1 MSLLNPIWLWGL
13 SALSIPVAI
22 HLLSRKEGPVIR
34 VGSIRFLS
42 ETSTSKFSSIRLNE
56 VALLIVR
63 STLILMLTL
72 FLAGMLW
79 PGEISTDAAKWAV
92 VEQGLEQDTLL
103 KPVLDSLQ
111 KNGYALRELSPG
123 FSEIQEQTGATPDY
137 FALIEDLA
145 TRNVRAIVFARN
157 ELTGFKGKRTV
168 LPANIQWITYPD
180 NLTSSDKTSLAENL
194 QPVHVT
200 LAYDPDFIRD
210 KKIISAALATITSIV
225 PGKISVDET
234 LVDNF
239 APSNNAW
246 LIWLS
251 DKHAPSSGKVLILKQ
266 GVSNQLIT
274 QENKD
279 RWLLTKRLNEE
290 NAVDEHLAI
299 ELATMFFNQQIRA
312 QLQAGNV
319 TVPNELVWST
329 NKSSEVATTT
339 TAGISIDKYLL
350 LLIIVLFIV
359 ERVLAFYRKQ

>member
-72 FLAGMLW
+72 FLAGILW
-79 PGEISTDAAKWAV
+79 PGKISKDAAKWAV
-92 VEQGLEQDTLL
+92 VEHGLEQNASL

-123 FSEIQEQTGATPDY
+123 FPEIHEQTGSTPDY
-137 FALIEDLA
+137 FALSEDLA

-157 ELTGFKGKRTV
+157 ELTGFKGKRAA

-180 NLTSSDKTSLAENL
+180 NLNADKTSLAENL
-194 QPVHVT
+194 QPIHII

-210 KKIISAALATITSIV
+210 KKIMSAALATITSIV

-239 APSNNAW
+239 APGNNAW

-251 DKHAPSSGKVLILKQ
+251 DKHVPSSGNVLILKQ

-274 QENKD
+274 QENKN

-299 ELATMFFNQQIRA
+299 KLATMFFNQQIGA

-329 NKSSEVATTT
+329 NESSEVATTT

-350 LLIIVLFIV
+350 LSIVALLIL
-359 ERVLAFYRKQ
+359 ERLLAFYRKQ

>member
-63 STLILMLTL
+63 GTLILMLTL

-79 PGEISTDAAKWAV
+79 PGEISKDAAKWAV
-92 VEQGLEQDTLL
+92 VEQGLEQNASL

-123 FSEIQEQTGATPDY
+123 FPEIQEQTGSTPDY
-137 FALIEDLA
+137 FALSEDLA
-145 TRNVRAIVFARN
+145 TKNVQAIVFARN
-157 ELTGFKGKRTV
+157 ELTGFKGKRAA

-194 QPVHVT
+194 QPIHVT

-210 KKIISAALATITSIV
+210 KKIICAALATITSIV

-239 APSNNAW
+239 APGNYAW

-251 DKHAPSSGKVLILKQ
+251 NKHAPSPGKVLILKQ
-266 GVSNQLIT
+266 GVLNQLIT

-299 ELATMFFNQQIRA
+299 ELATMFFNQQIGA

-329 NKSSEVATTT
+329 NDSSEVATTT

-350 LLIIVLFIV
+350 LLIVVLFIV

>member
-72 FLAGMLW
+72 FLAGILW
-79 PGEISTDAAKWAV
+79 PGKISKDAAKWAV
-92 VEQGLEQDTLL
+92 VEHGLEQNASL
-103 KPVLDSLQ
+103 KPILDSLQ
-111 KNGYALRELSPG
+111 KSGYALRELSPG
-123 FSEIQEQTGATPDY
+123 FPEIQEQTGATPDY
-137 FALIEDLA
+137 FALSEDLA
-145 TRNVRAIVFARN
+145 TRNVQAIVFARN
-157 ELTGFKGKRTV
+157 ELTGFKGKRAA

-180 NLTSSDKTSLAENL
+180 NLNADKTSLAENL
-194 QPVHVT
+194 QPIHVT
-200 LAYDPDFIRD
+200 LAYDPDFICD
-210 KKIISAALATITSIV
+210 KKIMSEALAAITSIV
-225 PGKISVDET
+225 PGKISMDET

-239 APSNNAW
+239 SSKNNGW

-274 QENKD
+274 QEDKNH
-279 RWLLTKRLNEE
+279 WLLTKRLNEE
-290 NAVDEHLAI
+290 NAIDKHLAI
-299 ELATMFFNQQIRA
+299 ELATMFFNQQIHA
-312 QLQAGNV
+312 QLQTGNV

-329 NKSSEVATTT
+329 NESSEVATTT
-339 TAGISIDKYLL
+339 TAGISIDQYLL
-350 LLIIVLFIV
+350 LLIVVLLIV
-359 ERVLAFYRKQ
+359 ERALAFYRKQ

>member
-42 ETSTSKFSSIRLNE
+42 ETSTNKFSSIRLNE

-63 STLILMLTL
+63 STLILILTL

-79 PGEISTDAAKWAV
+79 PGEISKDAAKWAV
-92 VEQGLEQDTLL
+92 VEQGLEQNASL

-123 FSEIQEQTGATPDY
+123 FPEIQQQTDVTPDY
-137 FALIEDLA
+137 FALSEDLA
-145 TRNVRAIVFARN
+145 TRNVQAIVFARN
-157 ELTGFKGKRTV
+157 ELTGFKGKRAA

-180 NLTSSDKTSLAENL
+180 NLNADKTSLAENL
-194 QPVHVT
+194 QPIHII

-239 APSNNAW
+239 APGNNAW

-251 DKHAPSSGKVLILKQ
+251 DKHVPSSGRVLILKQ

-274 QENKD
+274 QESKD
-279 RWLLTKRLNEE
+279 HWLLTKRLNEE

-299 ELATMFFNQQIRA
+299 ELATMFFNQQIGA

-350 LLIIVLFIV
+350 LSIVALLIL
-359 ERVLAFYRKQ
+359 ERLLAFYRKQ

>member
-42 ETSTSKFSSIRLNE
+42 ETSTNKFSSIRLNE

-63 STLILMLTL
+63 STLILILTL

-79 PGEISTDAAKWAV
+79 PGEISKDAAKWAV
-92 VEQGLEQDTLL
+92 VEQGLEQNASL

-111 KNGYALRELSPG
+111 KKGYELKKLSTG
-123 FSEIQEQTGATPDY
+123 FQESGDQTGNVIDY
-137 FALIEDLA
+137 FKLSEDLA
-145 TRNVRAIVFARN
+145 TKNVQAIVFARN

-194 QPVHVT
+194 QPIHVT
-200 LAYDPDFIRD
+200 IAYDPDFIRD

-239 APSNNAW
+239 APGNNAW

-251 DKHAPSSGKVLILKQ
+251 DKHVPSSGRVLILKQ

-274 QENKD
+274 QESKD
-279 RWLLTKRLNEE
+279 HWLLTKRLNEE

-299 ELATMFFNQQIRA
+299 ELATMFFNQQIGA

-350 LLIIVLFIV
+350 LSIVALLIL
-359 ERVLAFYRKQ
+359 ERLLAFYRKQ